1 MPKLFVETMSGEE
14 KEIEGQDGQVMM
26 EVIRDNGVDE
36 LQALCGGCCS
46 CGTCHV
52 WVEPAFFDRLPE
64 MGSQENDILDCSEY
78 RKENSRLSCQ
88 LKLTDEIDGIRVTVA
103 PVS

>member
-1 MPKLFVETMSGEE
+1 MPKLLVETLTGEDR
-14 KEIEGQDGQVMM
+14 EIEGQDGQVMM
-26 EVIRDNGVDE
+26 EVIRDNGVDD

-52 WVEPAFFDRLPE
+52 WIDSAFLDRLPE
-64 MGSQENDILDCSEY
+64 MGSQENDMLDCSEY

-103 PVS
+103 PVI